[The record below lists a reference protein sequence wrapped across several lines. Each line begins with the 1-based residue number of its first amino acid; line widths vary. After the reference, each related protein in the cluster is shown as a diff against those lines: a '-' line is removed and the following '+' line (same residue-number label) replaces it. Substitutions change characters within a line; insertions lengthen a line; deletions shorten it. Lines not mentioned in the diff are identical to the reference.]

1 MLDTE
6 GDSSGQGGG
15 APSPRPGRPAVPH
28 SDAGKEEPGEPEQPG
43 FSVLTQGEKQLA
55 AEIGEALAGSP
66 DLEGIQ
72 ERFDCLYTLGE
83 AVSRFP
89 SVRESQR
96 LMGEERDETQLI
108 RSLCSFSST
117 NHLLHIPTKVLIIRS
132 FLVAKFHYYAMLYAL
147 MKHED
152 RWNRPLKTGMFQI
165 TSTLM
170 AEAVYFSCLE
180 DPGFS
185 RNIKL
190 GIAND
195 LISLWDSGTDP
206 RTNRH
211 LPALEALWR
220 AREETPPA
228 FGTMDGN
235 SELFRLSIEMGP
247 DWQDF
252 LSAGAA
258 SDEIRWTLEEFLFGL
273 SYEEI
278 RQVRA
283 RLLRFRI
290 NAVNYDEV
298 KTYLGHKPGFTM
310 VEGGDMRNIFD
321 FYMDRKEA
329 AQFRKRTSVPGPYHT
344 LEELYLRYR
353 ILQEQDE
360 GYPG

>member
-1 MLDTE
+1 L
-6 GDSSGQGGG
+6 
-15 APSPRPGRPAVPH
+15 
-28 SDAGKEEPGEPEQPG
+28 
-43 FSVLTQGEKQLA
+43 VLTPEERRLA
-55 AEIGEALAGSP
+55 AEIEEALAASGSP
-66 DLEGIQ
+66 DLGGVRD
-72 ERFDCLYTLGE
+72 RFACLHTLGT
-83 AVSRFP
+83 AVSQFP
-89 SVRESQR
+89 SVRDSQR
-96 LMGEERDETQLI
+96 LMGEERDEGQLI
-108 RSLCSFSST
+108 GALCSFSST
-117 NHLLHIPTKVLIIRS
+117 NHMLHIPTKVLTIRS
-132 FLVAKFHYYAMLYAL
+132 FLVAKFHYYAMLQAL
-147 MKHED
+147 TRHDD
-152 RWNRPLKTGMFQI
+152 RWNRSLKTRMFQVI
-165 TSTLM
+165 STLM

-211 LPALEALWR
+211 LPALEALWI

-235 SELFRLSIEMGP
+235 SELFRLSFEMGP
-247 DWQDF
+247 DWRDF
-252 LSAGAA
+252 LTAGAA

-298 KTYLGHKPGFTM
+298 KTYLGHKPSFTM

-329 AQFRKRTSVPGPYHT
+329 AQFRKRSAAPGPFHT

-360 GYPG
+360 GRPAG

>member
-1 MLDTE
+1 M
-6 GDSSGQGGG
+6 
-15 APSPRPGRPAVPH
+15 
-28 SDAGKEEPGEPEQPG
+28 GK
-43 FSVLTQGEKQLA
+43 
-55 AEIGEALAGSP
+55 
-66 DLEGIQ
+66 
-72 ERFDCLYTLGE
+72 
-83 AVSRFP
+83 
-89 SVRESQR
+89 
-96 LMGEERDETQLI
+96 ERDEGQLI
-108 RSLCSFSST
+108 GALCSFSSLAN
-117 NHLLHIPTKVLIIRS
+117 NHMLHIPTKVLIIRS
-132 FLVAKFHYYAMLYAL
+132 FLVAKFHYYAMLHAL
-147 MKHED
+147 TQHDE
-152 RWNRPLKTGMFQI
+152 RWNRPLRARMFQVI
-165 TSTLM
+165 STLM

-185 RNIKL
+185 RNIKI

-195 LISLWDSGTDP
+195 LIALWDSGTDP

-211 LPALEALWR
+211 LPALEALWI

-235 SELFRLSIEMGP
+235 SELFRISIEMGP
-247 DWQDF
+247 DWRDF
-252 LSAGAA
+252 LTAEAA

-290 NAVNYDEV
+290 NAVNYAEV
-298 KTYLGHKPGFTM
+298 KTYLGHKPGFTL

-329 AQFRKRTSVPGPYHT
+329 AQFRKRSASPGPYHT

-360 GYPG
+360 GRPG

>member
-1 MLDTE
+1 LLILSDEETQLVTE
-6 GDSSGQGGG
+6 IEG
-15 APSPRPGRPAVPH
+15 
-28 SDAGKEEPGEPEQPG
+28 
-43 FSVLTQGEKQLA
+43 
-55 AEIGEALAGSP
+55 ALAQADSQ
-66 DLEGIQ
+66 DLAGLH
-72 ERFDCLYTLGE
+72 ERYECLVGLGK

-96 LMGEERDETQLI
+96 LMGQERDEAKLI
-108 RSLCSFSST
+108 QSLCSFSSG
-117 NHLLHIPTKVLIIRS
+117 NHLLHIPTKVLAIRG
-132 FLVAKFHYYAMLYAL
+132 FLVAKFHYYTMLHTISRNEPSWA
-147 MKHED
+147 
-152 RWNRPLKTGMFQI
+152 RAIRSGAFQVI
-165 TSTLM
+165 STLM

-185 RNIKL
+185 HDVKL

-211 LPALEALWR
+211 LPALEALWA

-235 SELFRLSIEMGP
+235 SELFLISFEMGP
-247 DWQDF
+247 DWRDF
-252 LSAGAA
+252 LGDGSTN
-258 SDEIRWTLEEFLFGL
+258 DETRWALEEFLFGL
-273 SYEEI
+273 SFEEI

-298 KTYLGHKPGFTM
+298 KSYLGHKPSFTM
-310 VEGGDMRNIFD
+310 VEGGDIRNIFD
-321 FYMDRKEA
+321 FYTDRQEA
-329 AQFRKRTSVPGPYHT
+329 AKFRKRSAATGPHHT

-353 ILQEQDE
+353 ILQEPTGKPAE
-360 GYPG
+360 T

>member
-1 MLDTE
+1 MIGTE
-6 GDSSGQGGG
+6 N
-15 APSPRPGRPAVPH
+15 RLLIL
-28 SDAGKEEPGEPEQPG
+28 SDEETHLVEEIN
-43 FSVLTQGEKQLA
+43 EWLA
-55 AEIGEALAGSP
+55 KSGSP
-66 DLEGIQ
+66 DREGL
-72 ERFDCLYTLGE
+72 RKRYDCVIDLGG

-96 LMGEERDETQLI
+96 LMGQERDESLLI
-108 RSLCSFSST
+108 RSLCSFSSV
-117 NHLLHIPTKVLIIRS
+117 NHLLRIPSKVLAIRS
-132 FLVAKFHYYAMLYAL
+132 LLVAKFHYYSMLLAVS
-147 MKHED
+147 KD
-152 RWNRPLKTGMFQI
+152 NPLWVRSLRSSTFRVI
-165 TSTLM
+165 STLM

-185 RNIKL
+185 LNIKL

-211 LPALEALWR
+211 LPALEVLWA

-235 SELFRLSIEMGP
+235 SELFRISFEMGP

-252 LSAGAA
+252 LGKGSTN
-258 SDEIRWTLEEFLFGL
+258 DEIRWALEEFLFGL

-278 RQVRA
+278 RQVRS
-283 RLLRFRI
+283 RLLHFRI
-290 NAVNYDEV
+290 HAVNYDEV
-298 KTYLGHKPGFTM
+298 KTYLGHIPGFTM
-310 VEGGDMRNIFD
+310 VEGGDIRNIYD
-321 FYMDRKEA
+321 FYTDRQEA
-329 AQFRKRTSVPGPYHT
+329 AKFRKRSAAPGPCHT

-360 GYPG
+360 GETNQHC